1 MKDEKE
7 KIDYSH
13 KIVTIPN
20 GLSLIRLILISVI
33 VWAYCFL
40 ENNYLTFAILLISGL
55 TDMVDGFIARKFNM
69 TSDVGKILDPIADK
83 LTQLAIFFCL
93 MTNFYRYKL
102 TVKFYVFLIMF
113 SLLIVKEVVQGIDGL
128 VLTKKCQKI
137 YSASWF
143 GKITSGAI
151 FITTVIHLLWQKIP
165 NWLTI
170 VLGCLTM
177 CFMIFATVMYI
188 LRNHF
193 LIKEAE
199 NERKL
204 NYE

>member
-20 GLSLIRLILISVI
+20 GLSLVRLILIPII

-143 GKITSGAI
+143 GKITSGAM

-199 NERKL
+199 NEKER
-204 NYE
+204 NDE

>member
-20 GLSLIRLILISVI
+20 GLSLVRLILIPI
-33 VWAYCFL
+33 LVWAYCFL

-102 TVKFYVFLIMF
+102 MVKFYVFLTMF
-113 SLLIVKEVVQGIDGL
+113 SLLIIKEVVQGIDGL
-128 VLTKKCQKI
+128 ILTKKSQKI

-143 GKITSGAI
+143 GKITSGAM

-193 LIKEAE
+193 LIKKAE
-199 NERKL
+199 NERKQ
-204 NYE
+204 NNE

>member
-1 MKDEKE
+1 MKYEKE

-20 GLSLIRLILISVI
+20 GLSLVRLILIPII

-143 GKITSGAI
+143 GKITSGAM

-199 NERKL
+199 NEKER
-204 NYE
+204 NDE

>member
-165 NWLTI
+165 NRLTI